1 VVTIIETP
9 AFTKAALELIGEES
23 LFELKLALVADPEFG
38 VLIPGQKGLRKA
50 RWAAKGK
57 GKRGGS
63 RVIYFYVV
71 EPAGIQ
77 LLAIYSK
84 NKKSDLSKG
93 EYDQLQDDLES

>member
-38 VLIPGQKGLRKA
+38 VLIPGQKGLRKV